1 MFHERKKIETKDHS
15 LHLHM
20 IGLGLQNMLDY
31 FVPMNGSVMQRIP
44 TRGMDVMAIT
54 APNEH
59 ENIVHVRLGT
69 GYAILVIPTMK
80 SAK

>member
-31 FVPMNGSVMQRIP
+31 FVPMNGSAMQRTP
-44 TRGMDVMAIT
+44 TSDTDVMVIT
-54 APNEH
+54 VRTEH
-59 ENIVHVRLGT
+59 ENTVHVRLGT